1 MIILLCKT
9 LISILFFRHHTTFH
23 IFFFFLLFLFF
34 FLLVVVVVI
43 VIIIIIITPIIIV
56 IISILSFVLFDMKRA
71 AVGGKDKVQH
81 GGVHKGQ
88 QLSCLIKITPSCVR
102 SQLQEVA
109 DCKKNPP

>member
-1 MIILLCKT
+1 MT
-9 LISILFFRHHTTFH
+9 
-23 IFFFFLLFLFF
+23 
-34 FLLVVVVVI
+34 
-43 VIIIIIITPIIIV
+43 ITPIIIII

-109 DCKKNPP
+109 DCKKKIPPKRCCAVWDVTSPINQGC